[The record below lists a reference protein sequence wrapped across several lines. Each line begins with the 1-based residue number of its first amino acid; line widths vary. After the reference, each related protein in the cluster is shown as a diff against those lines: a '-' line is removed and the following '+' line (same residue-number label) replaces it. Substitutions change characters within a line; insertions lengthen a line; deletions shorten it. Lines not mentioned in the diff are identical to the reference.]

1 MPDSQPP
8 VAQPTGAQPHR
19 RVPSIRPRNTP
30 ATGLVDSEAPV
41 DMAAL
46 RTDRLARVRAELRAR
61 DYAGVLLFDPI
72 NIRYATGSRNMA
84 VWTLHN
90 AARYCFVPTEGPVVL
105 FDFHNCEHLSAGL
118 ETIAEVRPT
127 CAWYYFSAGPRVAE
141 KAARWAREIADLVRR
156 CGGGNRRLA
165 LDHCDPAG
173 AQALIAEG
181 IGIFDG
187 QEVLEQARR
196 IKSPEEI
203 AVMNVAIG
211 VCEVAMAEMRA
222 RLAPGMTENE
232 LWAILNQVNAA
243 KGGEWIETRLLSS
256 GGRTNPWFQECGAR
270 MIRPG
275 ELISFD
281 TDLIGPFGYC
291 ADISRTFFCGPGR
304 PSDAQRQLYR
314 LAWEQI
320 EYNSALLKPGLS
332 FRELAET
339 SFKLPASCL
348 PNRYS
353 VVVHGVGL
361 CDEYPHCAYLEDIDT
376 SGYDGV
382 FEPGMTICVESYI
395 GEVGGDEGVK
405 LEQQV
410 LITETGVLLLSTFPY
425 DDDLLPREV

>member
-1 MPDSQPP
+1 MPDSRPT
-8 VAQPTGAQPHR
+8 VAPPHR
-19 RVPSIRPRNTP
+19 RVASIRPRNTP
-30 ATGLVDSEAPV
+30 ATELLDSAAPV

-46 RTDRLARVRAELRAR
+46 RGYRLARVRAELKAR
-61 DYAGVLLFDPI
+61 DYAGLLLYDPI

-90 AARYCFVPTEGPVVL
+90 AARYCFVATEGPVVL
-105 FDFHNCEHLSAGL
+105 FDFHNCEHLSDGL

-127 CAWYYFSAGPRVAE
+127 CSWYYFSAGPRVAE
-141 KAARWAREIADLVRR
+141 KARRWAREIADLVQRH
-156 CGGGNRRLA
+156 GGGNRRLA

-173 AQALIAEG
+173 AYGLTAEG
-181 IGIFDG
+181 VEMFDG
-187 QEVLEQARR
+187 QEVMEQARR
-196 IKSPEEI
+196 LKSPEEI

-222 RLAPGMTENE
+222 GLEPGMTENE
-232 LWAILNQVNAA
+232 LWAILNHVNAA

-256 GGRTNPWFQECGAR
+256 GGRTNPWFQEAGAR

-275 ELISFD
+275 ELVSFD

-304 PSDAQRQLYR
+304 PSDEQRRLYR
-314 LAWEQI
+314 LACEQI
-320 EYNSALLKPGLS
+320 EYNMALLVPGLS
-332 FRELAET
+332 FRELAER

-361 CDEYPHCAYLEDIDT
+361 CDEYPHCAYLEDIDA

-382 FEPGMTICVESYI
+382 FEPGMTVCVESYI

-410 LITETGVLLLSTFPY
+410 LITETGVLPLSTYPY
-425 DDDLLPREV
+425 EDDLLPLEV

>member
-1 MPDSQPP
+1 MPDSRPL
-8 VAQPTGAQPHR
+8 VAPPHR
-19 RVPSIRPRNTP
+19 RVPSIRPRDMP
-30 ATGLVDSEAPV
+30 ATGLIDSEAPV
-41 DMAAL
+41 DMVAL
-46 RTDRLARVRAELRAR
+46 RAYRLARVRAELKAR
-61 DYAGVLLFDPI
+61 DYAGLLLFDPI

-90 AARYCFVPTEGPVVL
+90 PARYCFVATEGPVVL
-105 FDFHNCEHLSAGL
+105 FDFHNCEHLSDGL
-118 ETIAEVRPT
+118 ETVDEVRAT

-141 KAARWAREIADLVRR
+141 KARRWAREIADLVRR
-156 CGGGNRRLA
+156 HGGGTRRLA

-173 AQALIAEG
+173 ANGLEAEG
-181 IGIFDG
+181 IALFDG
-187 QEVLEQARR
+187 QEVMEQARR
-196 IKSPEEI
+196 IKSPEEL

-222 RLAPGMTENE
+222 RLEPGMTENE

-243 KGGEWIETRLLSS
+243 NGGEWIETRLLSS
-256 GGRTNPWFQECGAR
+256 GGRTNPWFQESSAR

-275 ELISFD
+275 ELVSFD

-291 ADISRTFFCGPGR
+291 ADISRTLFCGPGR
-304 PSDAQRQLYR
+304 PSAEQRRLYR

-320 EYNSALLKPGLS
+320 EYNSALLKPGLG

-339 SFKLPASCL
+339 AFKLPAACL

-382 FEPGMTICVESYI
+382 FEPGMTVCVESYI

-410 LITETGVLLLSTFPY
+410 LITETGVLPLSTFPY
-425 DDDLLPREV
+425 EDELLPREV

>member
-1 MPDSQPP
+1 MPDSRPSVVP
-8 VAQPTGAQPHR
+8 PHR
-19 RVPSIRPRNTP
+19 RVPSIRPRKTP
-30 ATGLVDSEAPV
+30 PTALIDSEAPV

-46 RTDRLARVRAELRAR
+46 RTYRLARVRAELRTR
-61 DYAGVLLFDPI
+61 DYAGLMLYDPI

-90 AARYCFVPTEGPVVL
+90 AARYCFVATEGPVVL

-118 ETIAEVRPT
+118 ETISEVRPT
-127 CAWYYFSAGPRVAE
+127 CSWYYFSAGPRVAE
-141 KAARWAREIADLVRR
+141 KARRWAREIADLLRR
-156 CGGGNRRLA
+156 HGGGNRRLA
-165 LDHCDPAG
+165 LDRCDPAG
-173 AQALIAEG
+173 THGLAAEG
-181 IGIFDG
+181 IEILDG
-187 QEVLEQARR
+187 QEVMEQARR
-196 IKSPEEI
+196 IKSPEEL

-222 RLAPGMTENE
+222 SLEPGMTENQ
-232 LWAILNQVNAA
+232 LWAILNHVNAA
-243 KGGEWIETRLLSS
+243 RGGEWIETRLLSS
-256 GGRTNPWFQECGAR
+256 GGRTNPWFQESGAR

-275 ELISFD
+275 EIVSFD

-304 PSDAQRQLYR
+304 PSDEQRRLYR

-320 EYNSALLKPGLS
+320 EFNSDLLKPGLS
-332 FRELAET
+332 FRELAEK
-339 SFKLPASCL
+339 SFKLPAACL

-361 CDEYPHCAYLEDIDT
+361 CDEYPHCAYLEDIDV

-382 FEPGMTICVESYI
+382 FETGMTVCVESYI

-410 LITETGVLLLSTFPY
+410 LITETGVLPLSTFPY
-425 DDDLLPREV
+425 EDDLLPREV